1 MEEITAVKFNEKNN
15 QWTYNLNGTGVL
27 LTNGSQFQKV
37 LGLKRPHLG
46 RDNEKFL
53 LIGSGNYL
61 TDNKPE
67 ILQVVLNIISTENN
81 GPKYVLDS
89 VELENL
95 FQEFTD

>member
-1 MEEITAVKFNEKNN
+1 MEVITAVQFNEKNN

-27 LTNGSQFQKV
+27 LTNSSQFQKV
-37 LGLKRPHLG
+37 FELKRPQPG
-46 RDNEKFL
+46 SENEKFL

-67 ILQVVLNIISTENN
+67 ILYVVLYIISTENN

-95 FQEFTD
+95 FQEYTY